1 MNTHLLLLLSMGASR
16 GPTLARCAGAQELV
30 SLGAQDR
37 GWKDPAL
44 PISGPP
50 AQAALVSPGVK
61 RAGDTG
67 LGSHHLHFLSVTQPL
82 WDENLHSESIQG
94 SVPLSD
100 YEKPRAN
107 TELGGGGQ

>member
-50 AQAALVSPGVK
+50 AQAPLVSPGVK

-67 LGSHHLHFLSVTQPL
+67 LVLAIFSVVWSTCEKGGLFTGWHSPL
-82 WDENLHSESIQG
+82 
-94 SVPLSD
+94 
-100 YEKPRAN
+100 
-107 TELGGGGQ
+107 